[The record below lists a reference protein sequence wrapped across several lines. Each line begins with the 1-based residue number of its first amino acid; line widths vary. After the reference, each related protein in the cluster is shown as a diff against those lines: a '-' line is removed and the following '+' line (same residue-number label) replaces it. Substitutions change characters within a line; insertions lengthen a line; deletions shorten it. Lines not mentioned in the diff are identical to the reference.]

1 MPKTSTSQE
10 TIWGRHPVLEAL
22 KSGRTLQRLL
32 VARGSH
38 GPIIDEIFERARQA
52 HIPYDLEDR
61 IALDR
66 IAGTQHQG
74 VVAILAARAYADF
87 ADLLADLDPTRA
99 FLVFL
104 DAVQDPHNLGAILR
118 TAHAVGADGVVVQ
131 ERGAAGL
138 TPVAVKA
145 AAGAAEH
152 IPICRVPNLQK
163 ALHQVKE
170 AGLWIMG
177 LDAAGDADFIG
188 VDFRTPCAVV
198 VGSEG
203 KGLRRLVREACDF
216 LVRIPMGRGEVGSFN
231 ASVAAGLVLYEVLR
245 QRRSD

>member
-1 MPKTSTSQE
+1 MPKNSTSQE

-32 VARGSH
+32 VSRGSH
-38 GPIIDEIFERARQA
+38 GPIIDEIFTRARQA
-52 HIPYDLEDR
+52 HVPYDLEDR

-66 IAGTQHQG
+66 VAGTQHQG
-74 VVAILAARAYADF
+74 VVAILAARDYADF
-87 ADLLADLDPTRA
+87 SDLLADFDPAGA

-104 DAVQDPHNLGAILR
+104 DSVQDPHNLGAIIR

-131 ERGAAGL
+131 ERGAVGL

-152 IPICRVPNLQK
+152 IPIYRVPNLQK
-163 ALHQVKE
+163 ALHKVKE

-177 LDAAGDADFIG
+177 LDAEGEADFTH

-216 LVRIPMGRGEVGSFN
+216 LVSIPMSRGEVGSFN

-245 QRRSD
+245 QRRPD